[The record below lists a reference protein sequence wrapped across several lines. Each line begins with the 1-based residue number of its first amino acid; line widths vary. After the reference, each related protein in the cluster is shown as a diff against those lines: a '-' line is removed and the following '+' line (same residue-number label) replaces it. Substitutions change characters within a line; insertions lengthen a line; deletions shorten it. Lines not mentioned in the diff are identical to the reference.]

1 MEALQRA
8 VRDQL
13 CGGLLHHQELSPS
26 EWGEIEGLE
35 DQAALAF

>member
-8 VRDQL
+8 ARDQL

-26 EWGEIEGLE
+26 EWGEIEGQG
-35 DQAALAF
+35 DPAALAF